1 MRIGLNFTPPH
12 ESPEQWA
19 EILEDCGFRGASLFF
34 QKAEKGEDTVRLS
47 A

>member
-19 EILEDCGFRGASLFF
+19 EILEDCGRLFPGGLPC
-34 QKAEKGEDTVRLS
+34 ACRLD
-47 A
+47 